1 MKSAKHTQMQAATN
15 DCQIEPAQHTR
26 TVPQLNAVAT
36 PMGSSCVIADSRL
49 LNQLANDQE
58 APEID
63 ETDPDVIPNQY
74 GE

>member
-1 MKSAKHTQMQAATN
+1 MKSAKHTQLQTVPN
-15 DCQIEPAQHTR
+15 DCQIEPPQHTR
-26 TVPQLNAVAT
+26 AAPPMNAMAT
-36 PMGSSCVIADSRL
+36 PMGSSCAVADVRH